1 MQGFPL
7 NAREVAAAL
16 GGEVTGRNSV
26 SAPGPGHSRADRSLS
41 IMIDPRAPGGF
52 VVTSFAGDDPLEC
65 KDHVRGRLGL
75 EEWRPTRKDD
85 AAPIDFVNR
94 MEERVRKSGDSATE
108 PASNPDQG
116 NDRLFPIATRMWDE
130 ATSIKDSLAE
140 TYLRTRGLWL
150 PSVIIA
156 GGQLRFHP
164 SCTFKLGDGSRLNA
178 PAMLA
183 LMTDAETGEPR
194 AVHRTALSPEGGKLD
209 DPRLGNPK
217 KMLGRARGAVVRLC
231 PNQGPALGIAEGI
244 ENAVAAVC
252 GGLGAVWAAGM
263 AANLQ
268 SLPVLAGI
276 ETLRIL
282 ADVGAAGEKAA
293 SECGG
298 RWVDAGR
305 QVEALYPKTGDWN
318 DMMKGVL

>member
-16 GGEVTGRNSV
+16 GGDVTGRNSV

-41 IMIDPRAPGGF
+41 ILIDPRAPGGF

-75 EEWRPTRKDD
+75 EEWRPTRQDD
-85 AAPIDFVNR
+85 VEPIDFIQR
-94 MEERVRKSGDSATE
+94 MEDRARKSGGSTKE
-108 PASNPDQG
+108 PASNPDPDS
-116 NDRLFPIATRMWDE
+116 DRLFPIAMRMWDE
-130 ATSIKDSLAE
+130 AISVKGSLAE
-140 TYLRTRGLWL
+140 TYLNTRGLWL
-150 PSVIIA
+150 PSIVLA
-156 GGQLRFHP
+156 AGQLRFHP
-164 SCTFKLGDGSRLNA
+164 ACAFKLKDGARLNA

-194 AVHRTALSPEGGKLD
+194 AVHRTALSPAGGKLD

-231 PNQGPALGIAEGI
+231 PAPGPNLAIAEGI
-244 ENAVAAVC
+244 ENALAAVC

-276 ETLRIL
+276 DALRIL
-282 ADVGAAGEKAA
+282 ADAGAAGEKAA

-298 RWVDAGR
+298 RWLEAGR

-318 DMMKGVL
+318 DMMKGSP

>member
-16 GGEVTGRNSV
+16 GGDVTGRNSV

-65 KDHVRGRLGL
+65 KDHVRERLGL
-75 EEWRPTRKDD
+75 EEWRPTRQDV
-85 AAPIDFVNR
+85 AQPIDFIQR
-94 MEERVRKSGDSATE
+94 MEARARKSGGSATE
-108 PASNPDQG
+108 PASNPDPG
-116 NDRLFPIATRMWDE
+116 NDRLFPVAMRMWDE
-130 ATSIKDSLAE
+130 AINIKGSLAE
-140 TYLRTRGLWL
+140 TYLNARGLWL
-150 PSVIIA
+150 PSVVVA
-156 GGQLRFHP
+156 AGQLRFHP
-164 SCTFKLGDGSRLNA
+164 SCAFKLKDGARLNA

-194 AVHRTALSPEGGKLD
+194 AVHRTALTLEGAKLD

-231 PNQGPALGIAEGI
+231 PASGRSLAIAEGI

-252 GGLGAVWAAGM
+252 GGFGTVWAAGM

-268 SLPVLAGI
+268 SLPVLPGVDA
-276 ETLRIL
+276 LQIL

-293 SECGG
+293 LECGV
-298 RWVDAGR
+298 RWVEAGR
-305 QVEALYPKTGDWN
+305 QVEALYPKAGDWN
-318 DMMKGVL
+318 DMMKGSL

>member
-1 MQGFPL
+1 
-7 NAREVAAAL
+7 
-16 GGEVTGRNSV
+16 
-26 SAPGPGHSRADRSLS
+26 
-41 IMIDPRAPGGF
+41 MIDPRARGGF

-94 MEERVRKSGDSATE
+94 LEERVRKSVGTTSPNAGPSDPDS
-108 PASNPDQG
+108 
-116 NDRLFPIATRMWDE
+116 DRLFPIAMRMWGE
-130 ATSIKDSLAE
+130 ATTAKGSLAE
-140 TYLRTRGLWL
+140 TYLQARGLWI
-150 PSVIIA
+150 PSVVLA
-156 GGQLRFHP
+156 GDQLRFHP
-164 SCTFKLGDGSRLNA
+164 SCAFKLKDGARLNA

-194 AVHRTALSPEGGKLD
+194 AVHRTALSPAGGKLD

-231 PNQGPALGIAEGI
+231 PAPGPNLAIAEGI
-244 ENAVAAVC
+244 ENALAAVC
-252 GGLGAVWAAGM
+252 GGLGTVWAAGM

-276 ETLRIL
+276 DALRIL
-282 ADVGAAGEKAA
+282 ADAGAAGEKAA

-298 RWVDAGR
+298 RWLEAGR
-305 QVEALYPKTGDWN
+305 QVEAIYPKTGDWN
-318 DMMKGVL
+318 DMMKGSP